1 MLVQFPPKGASPP
14 HRHGGASV
22 VGVVLSGTA
31 YNKMNDSPT
40 TVLAKGETWYEA
52 PGCHHRTS
60 ANASDVDELSF
71 LATFVVQTEVIEKG
85 GIESLVVVD
94 EEYRDV
100 QLLAG

>member
-1 MLVQFPPKGASPP
+1 
-14 HRHGGASV
+14 
-22 VGVVLSGTA
+22 
-31 YNKMNDSPT
+31 MNDSPT

-71 LATFVVQTEVIEKG
+71 LATFVVHTEVIEKG